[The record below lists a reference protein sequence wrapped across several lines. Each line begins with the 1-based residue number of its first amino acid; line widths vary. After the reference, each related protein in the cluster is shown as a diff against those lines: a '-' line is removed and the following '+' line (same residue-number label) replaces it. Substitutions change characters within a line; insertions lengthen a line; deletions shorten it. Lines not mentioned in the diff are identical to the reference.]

1 MLVNGVVTATLMSA
15 AAHEAGLLAHP
26 YIGIEHLELARLRL
40 AGEDEQYET
49 YRQLCHPG
57 VRRRWWRPLGPRSS
71 LRRAGLAETEAAR
84 RRAERGET

>member
-1 MLVNGVVTATLMSA
+1 MLVNGVVTAALLSA
-15 AAHEAGLLAHP
+15 AEREADLLAHP
-26 YIGIEHLELARLRL
+26 YIGVEHVELARLRL

-49 YRQLCHPG
+49 YRRRCRPG
-57 VRRRWWRPLGPRSS
+57 VRRRWWRPLGARSS